1 MSASQIALGVVIGGV
16 VSSSF
21 GSSLKNVTSSL
32 SDFESKIKK
41 LSSEKISLKA
51 QNDPANAM
59 AISKINQELL
69 SLRKSAKI
77 KIALEGKKEELLAQR
92 NSLLGVLGTA
102 YILSTPI
109 KAQMEIEQSQGE
121 IASLGI
127 DTKGIEAITQAGKK
141 FSSEFAG
148 TTTSDFIKASYDIK
162 SGISSLSNEGVA
174 EFTRLSAMTATATK
188 STTQEMTKLFALG
201 YGIYGEQFKDDFEF
215 GNKFSAA
222 ISKSVQAFRTDGSD
236 LSSGLSTL
244 GATATKM
251 GVSLEEQLSVIGNAK
266 GAFNSASEAATSYR
280 AFLGSVGKAQEK
292 LGISMTD
299 SSGKMLPMNEILGK
313 LKNSM
318 GDLSEVKNMD
328 TLKEAFGSDEAVKI
342 ITALIDK
349 NGDLLKSQKEISE
362 AMNEGTTITKKMAD
376 AMQKGQ
382 GFTLLSQQIGNLGA
396 TIGTI
401 FMPAATLLASTIGGI
416 VSVLG
421 SAIERF
427 PVVSS
432 VIGGVVMGMF
442 ALVAVTKLATV
453 TKTLFSIA
461 YLTSKG
467 ILLGMPMV
475 LGVLKIGY
483 FALGG
488 AMKFAGNGALWL
500 GRALLMNPIGLAVAA
515 IAGAVYLIYSNWE
528 PIKMWF
534 LNLWDGVKNIFNSAL
549 NDIQTVL
556 SFSPLGLIVGAWG
569 GIFEWFGSKFAF
581 VTQGIETLKS
591 AGASI
596 AGFFGFGGDEKKDEK
611 KQPSKVVTTLK
622 NTTLAVATVGTLAAT
637 PNKAVVPPKINQAG
651 TTYKQQ
657 VQTTKQNL
665 SNTRNTTNTTAVSN
679 KKDGGSIVINIHNP
693 KITSKEEMKKM
704 EIDIKKAVTIALKE
718 KEQSG
723 KNRAYK
729 DVV

>member
-21 GSSLKNVTSSL
+21 RSSLKNVTSSL

-515 IAGAVYLIYSNWE
+515 IAGAAYLIYSNWE

-534 LNLWDGVKNIFNSAL
+534 LNL
-549 NDIQTVL
+549 
-556 SFSPLGLIVGAWG
+556 
-569 GIFEWFGSKFAF
+569 
-581 VTQGIETLKS
+581 
-591 AGASI
+591 
-596 AGFFGFGGDEKKDEK
+596 
-611 KQPSKVVTTLK
+611 
-622 NTTLAVATVGTLAAT
+622 
-637 PNKAVVPPKINQAG
+637 
-651 TTYKQQ
+651 
-657 VQTTKQNL
+657 
-665 SNTRNTTNTTAVSN
+665 
-679 KKDGGSIVINIHNP
+679 
-693 KITSKEEMKKM
+693 
-704 EIDIKKAVTIALKE
+704 
-718 KEQSG
+718 
-723 KNRAYK
+723 
-729 DVV
+729 